1 VARLVQAITE
11 ALKTLASSLGI
22 PVLLLAQLSRHTER
36 REDHRHDQRDV
47 DRAANVTCTKRRE
60 RFRTSPCAARRRR
73 NDRTADNPDSRRGAP
88 EATSVIGFI
97 ACLFIALPC
106 LAALLLM
113 PTLAALYL
121 LRSTASIP

>member
-60 RFRTSPCAARRRR
+60 EKGKIQGFALRREASPKRQDGRQ
-73 NDRTADNPDSRRGAP
+73 P
-88 EATSVIGFI
+88 
-97 ACLFIALPC
+97 
-106 LAALLLM
+106 
-113 PTLAALYL
+113 
-121 LRSTASIP
+121 